1 MEGEGQGRILQRFPE
16 KDWEDSPFPQGV
28 ELVSLMFLFKLEA
41 KVEHT
46 TYFHLMIHT
55 CTVITE
61 DKKATFVLLRYK
73 NTALIIFKRTKSDY
87 YHNPCRSLS

>member
-28 ELVSLMFLFKLEA
+28 ELVSLMFLCKLEA

-55 CTVITE
+55 CIVITE
-61 DKKATFVLLRYK
+61 DKRASFVLLTHK
-73 NTALIIFKRTKSDY
+73 NTALIIFKRKSQITITTHADQ
-87 YHNPCRSLS
+87 S